1 MGMSRYL
8 VEAVVLEGRRVEE
21 LAKAHGVSRGWIYKL
36 VARYKEGGYEAL
48 EPRSR
53 RPKSCPHAAKQE
65 AQEAILAMRA
75 ELETAGH
82 DCGPQTI
89 AYHLSQIRGDVPSFA
104 TIWRILS
111 RHGHVTPQPQKRPKC
126 SFVRFVADL
135 PNERWQADF
144 THWQLA
150 NGRDVEILNFL
161 DDHSR
166 LVVASRVYRN
176 VKAFSVVE
184 TFQMAYGKYGLPAS
198 VLTDNGVVFTA
209 RFQSGKVLFESELE
223 RLGVKA
229 KHSTPYHPQ
238 TCGKVER
245 FHQTL
250 KRWLRKQPG
259 ARTIP
264 ELQQQIDGFIDY
276 YNNIRPHRTLGT
288 TPANAFAARIKA
300 KPDAPLQETY
310 FRIRNDKVDIH
321 GKLTLRHNSKLYHI
335 GIGRAFANRRVKLL
349 IAGCDISVVAEDGEV
364 IRKLI
369 LDESRNYQP
378 RSA

>member
-36 VARYKEGGYEAL
+36 VARYQAGGYEAL

-53 RPKSCPHAAKQE
+53 RPKSCSHAASEGVQT
-65 AQEAILAMRA
+65 AILDLRQ

-89 AYHLSQIRGDVPSFA
+89 HYHLSLARHDVPSVT

-135 PNERWQADF
+135 PNERWQTDF

-150 NGRDVEILNFL
+150 DGSDVEILNFI

-166 LVVASRVYRN
+166 LAVASRAYN
-176 VKAFSVVE
+176 TVKALSVVE
-184 TFQMAYGKYGLPAS
+184 TFQIAYGTYGLPAS
-198 VLTDNGVVFTA
+198 VLSDNGVVFTA
-209 RFQSGKVLFESELE
+209 RFQGGKVIFESELE
-223 RLGVKA
+223 RLGIKA

-250 KRWLRKQPG
+250 KRWLKKQPR
-259 ARTIP
+259 AATIP
-264 ELQQQIDGFIDY
+264 ELQRQIDHFIDY
-276 YNNIRPHRTLGT
+276 YNNVRPHRALGT
-288 TPANAFAARIKA
+288 TPNQAFAARIKA
-300 KPDAPLQETY
+300 KPDTPLQETY
-310 FRIRNDKVDIH
+310 FRIRNDKVDSH

-335 GIGRAFANRRVKLL
+335 GIGRAFAQRRVKLL
-349 IAGCDISVVAEDGEV
+349 IAGSAISVVAEDGEV

-369 LDESRNYQP
+369 LDETRNYQA

>member
-1 MGMSRYL
+1 MGISRYL

-36 VARYKEGGYEAL
+36 LTRYKEGGYEAL
-48 EPRSR
+48 ENRSR
-53 RPKSCPHAAKQE
+53 RPKTCSRAASQDV
-65 AQEAILAMRA
+65 QGAIVSLRQ
-75 ELETAGH
+75 ELEAAGH
-82 DCGPQTI
+82 DCGPHTI
-89 AYHLSQIRGDVPSFA
+89 AYHLSLKRDDVPSVT

-111 RHGHVTPQPQKRPKC
+111 RHGYVTPQPQKRPKC

-150 NGRDVEILNFL
+150 NGNDVEILNFL

-166 LVVASRVYRN
+166 LAVASRVYN
-176 VKAFSVVE
+176 SVKAISVVE
-184 TFQMAYGKYGLPAS
+184 TFQKAYETYGLPAS
-198 VLTDNGVVFTA
+198 MLTDNGVVFTA
-209 RFQSGKVLFESELE
+209 RFQHGKVLFESELE

-250 KRWLRKQPG
+250 KRWLKKQPR
-259 ARTIP
+259 AKTIA
-264 ELQQQIDGFIDY
+264 ELQTQIDQFIDY
-276 YNNIRPHRTLGT
+276 YNNVRPHRALGT
-288 TPANAFAARIKA
+288 TPAKAFAARIKA
-300 KPDAPLQETY
+300 KPDAPLKETY
-310 FRIRNDKVDIH
+310 FRIRNDKVDSH

-335 GIGRAFANRRVKLL
+335 GIGRAFAQRRVKLL
-349 IAGCDISVVAEDGEV
+349 IAGHDISVVAEDGEI

-378 RSA
+378 LIA